1 MLEAFS
7 NADYVGSLDDRCS
20 TGGYHVYLG
29 ANPISWSA
37 KKQSIISRSSTESKY
52 RQLAHMV
59 AEISWLCSLKK
70 VLQIFLLT
78 LIIWC
83 DNNSS
88 FSLALNPILHA
99 VLNIWRS
106 IITMFKKRW
115 FGKNWTFRC
124 TAVMFDTLQ

>member
-1 MLEAFS
+1 M
-7 NADYVGSLDDRCS
+7 
-20 TGGYHVYLG
+20 
-29 ANPISWSA
+29 
-37 KKQSIISRSSTESKY
+37 
-52 RQLAHMV
+52 
-59 AEISWLCSLKK
+59 K

-99 VLNIWRS
+99 RTKHLEVNYHYVQEKAVRKELDV
-106 IITMFKKRW
+106 
-115 FGKNWTFRC
+115 RC